1 MKPFFEVQLAILRLE
16 HLMVKIVAIGMASD

>member
-16 HLMVKIVAIGMASD
+16 HLIVTIVSI

>member
-16 HLMVKIVAIGMASD
+16 HLIVTIVAI

>member
-16 HLMVKIVAIGMASD
+16 HLKVTIVAI